1 MLRTC
6 LMALGAVCAWS
17 DELPVPYPTVGPLR
31 TRWERGV
38 RPRRKRFFGVLA
50 NEGAP
55 WALGGKAECRSEYS
69 RTSSS
74 TNYVRREIIIRNRK
88 NS

>member
-55 WALGGKAECRSEYS
+55 WALGGKAECHLSLH
-69 RTSSS
+69 S
-74 TNYVRREIIIRNRK
+74 TWLEPDWGTFGGA
-88 NS
+88 SA

>member
-55 WALGGKAECRSEYS
+55 WALGGKAECDRTRS
-69 RTSSS
+69 RVS
-74 TNYVRREIIIRNRK
+74 TVVRKQLIGFTL
-88 NS
+88 